1 MNTTE
6 RAPVSRKKKM
16 SAEAVIGTGITIA
29 MIGLLFAMLG
39 WAQHM
44 REAKEAAWMLL
55 PLGAVLLVIGLIMAV
70 AGGVTKH
77 KYSEFQ
83 KVDTD

>member
-6 RAPVSRKKKM
+6 RAPVHRKSRM

-29 MIGLLFAMLG
+29 MIGLLFVMLG
-39 WAQHM
+39 WAQQM

-55 PLGAVLLVIGLIMAV
+55 PIGAVLLIIGVIISV
-70 AGGVTKH
+70 VGGVTKH
-77 KYSEFQ
+77 KHTEFQ
-83 KVDTD
+83 QAETD